1 MGGRERCVL
10 VVVVCLYRLG
20 RGCVVG
26 KDWAADGIGHG
37 QESDVVADLCVYLV
51 GWWLQSEVVV

>member
-1 MGGRERCVL
+1 ML